1 MTHPLI
7 REAKGALKARMPS
20 RVWRAVRQR
29 LGQRTTPVTL
39 ATLDAKLNECAEV
52 FARSHDEGLRLI
64 RGFHLEL
71 SNVEL
76 PSDPFSPA
84 YRDAQLELF
93 AKIAGRPYSTELEHT
108 PVNLDAVPYPY
119 FTGSTEQVG
128 DQLIAIGHLIKSL
141 APVAPPA
148 RIVEFGPGWG
158 NTTLALAQMGFA
170 VTAVDVNPEFL
181 ELIRRRVGA
190 GLNVELVR
198 ADMLSFMPREPV
210 EAVVFF
216 EAFHHCADPLRFI
229 ERLHAMLKAGGRV
242 LFASEPIDD
251 FAMPWGVRFDG
262 ESVWAMRKNGWLEL
276 GFETSF
282 FFEALER
289 AGFQVTRDRSHAL
302 TALTDVIV
310 ARRA

>member
-1 MTHPLI
+1 MAHPLI

-20 RVWRAVRQR
+20 RVWRAVRER
-29 LGQRTTPVTL
+29 LGQRTMPVTL
-39 ATLDAKLNECAEV
+39 ATLDAKLAQCAEV
-52 FARSHDEGLRLI
+52 FARSHDEGLKLI

-71 SNVEL
+71 AGVEL
-76 PSDPFSPA
+76 ASDPSSPA
-84 YRDAQLELF
+84 YRDAQLALF
-93 AKIAGRPYSTELEHT
+93 EKISGRPYSTALEHT
-108 PVNLDAVPYPY
+108 PVNLEAAPYPY
-119 FTGSTEQVG
+119 FTGSTDQVG

-141 APVAPPA
+141 GPMAPPA
-148 RIVEFGPGWG
+148 RVVEFGPGWG

-190 GLNVELVR
+190 LQVELVR
-198 ADMLSFMPREPV
+198 SDMLSFTPREPV
-210 EAVVFF
+210 DAVVFF
-216 EAFHHCADPLRFI
+216 ESFHHCADPIRFI
-229 ERLHAMLKAGGRV
+229 GQLHAMVKPGGRV
-242 LFASEPIDD
+242 LFASEPVDD

-282 FFEALER
+282 FFSALER

-302 TALTDVIV
+302 TSLTDVIV
-310 ARRA
+310 ARR